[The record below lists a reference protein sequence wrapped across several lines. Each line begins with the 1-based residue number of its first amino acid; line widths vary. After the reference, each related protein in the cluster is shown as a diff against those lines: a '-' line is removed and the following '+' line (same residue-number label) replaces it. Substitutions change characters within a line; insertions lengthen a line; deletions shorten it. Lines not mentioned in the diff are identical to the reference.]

1 MLFAAAVLLVTFSM
15 RAGELPVRDGLVLWL
30 DASAQPAARAQA
42 SLPAIGH
49 LRPLDFLLDHSG
61 TGRVAVQPIPE
72 RRPVFISDGKTA
84 YLEFNGEGFLAVSGP
99 RGSTAELTI
108 FVLAAPKS
116 NPGHFSALFA
126 TSAFGRNDYTSGLN
140 FDFGP
145 AKTAELSVINVEAA
159 GATGFRDLL
168 VPGFFNALER
178 PFGNFHVFTVR
189 AKQGKGGV
197 ETFLDGF
204 KGGER
209 DRSKSVIGLD
219 QMHIGARLASNDGN
233 QPPFAQHFFHG
244 AIAEV
249 LVYNRALDEPERRQ
263 VEEWLLAKTPALHA
277 LLHGEKGHALEMVK
291 DPPVVQMLVPG
302 FTVRELPLKI
312 KNLNNVR
319 YRHDGKLVA
328 LGYNGHL
335 YLLSDTNGDGLEDKV
350 EVFWDKP
357 GLRGP
362 IGIALTGKDDPRGD
376 GVFVAS
382 KGKISFILDK
392 DRDGKADEEIIAATG
407 WPEIPQNVDTVG
419 VAIDPRDGS
428 IYFGLGCANFADGYL
443 IDRATGQSRYD
454 LQSIRGTIQ
463 RLSPDFSKL
472 ETVCTGVRFT
482 CALAFNRHGDLF
494 ATEQE
499 GATWLPN
506 GNPFDEL
513 LHIQPGK
520 HYGFPPRHPKHLPG
534 VIDEPAVFE
543 YGPQHQST
551 VGMVFNEGVN
561 GGAHFG
567 PAHWEGD
574 ALICGQARGKLWRTK
589 LAKTPLG
596 YVAQNHLL
604 ACLTMLATD
613 ACVSPAGDLVVVCHS
628 GPPDWGTGPAGEGR
642 IFKISYTGRDLPQPV
657 LAWAAASDEFRIAFD
672 RPLDPA
678 DWAGA
683 REQVKIEAG
692 EFVRAGDRF
701 EIMRP
706 GYQVVRDQMG
716 VPRRWVEVLGFSLSE
731 DRRTMMLRIPRQTR
745 PDHYAITLPLPAS
758 WRQPGGITQ
767 HPQIDLVVTMNGIL
781 ASAATPGGQE
791 VRTVLPHPSLE
802 ASAIFASGSAEHE
815 SFLKIARAQDATITL
830 RGSVDVS
837 NPFVPAVQ
845 PGSKLD
851 WDMASDSFASA
862 IFNVRTDYAAETEAP
877 VDASDSKLRPLKDLT
892 AKNPNG
898 SANGLF
904 LAKDNL
910 RHPVS
915 TTRLYLPWAG
925 GSAEPAEFAANE
937 RTDLKGNWL
946 KGRRL
951 YFGDAGCATCH
962 TIRGEGI
969 AFGPDLSNLIHRDR
983 ASVLHDLVQPSATI
997 NPDQAGTL
1005 VTLKDGSVHSGL
1017 VRSLNDKELVL
1028 GLPAGAQMS
1037 IPRAEITGMEPMK
1050 NSLMPDELIAD
1061 LSPEQVEDLLTFLMV
1076 NPLEPAPITRTDP
1089 PMPPARRA
1097 GEISDLLGSLP
1108 TQPLADQEPLRLLL
1122 VSGPKTHG
1130 VNEHDYPLWL
1140 ERWSRLLALGE
1151 NVTVTTATGFPS
1163 SEQLADTDVAV
1174 FYNANPAWIPSHAAR
1189 LDQFHQRGGGV
1200 VYIHWAINGV
1210 NEPDVIAERTGLSTP
1225 PGTGFRHGEIELFFT
1240 NPDHPIT
1247 RGFSRLRLTDETY
1260 WNLRGDVSRLKVL
1273 GEAAEQNAVHP
1284 QIWTLERH
1292 RSRIV
1297 GFIPGHYT
1305 WSFDDPLFRLLVL
1318 RSICWTARQPEDRL
1332 SELITIGARVAD

>member
-1 MLFAAAVLLVTFSM
+1 MEPRARIFVNAPGSGITYRGTNDMRPAGVKKLPDIRFLKSQIPNPKLHRLLGRLFSTLMLLSALGGQAA
-15 RAGELPVRDGLVLWL
+15 ELSVRDGLVLWL
-30 DASAQPAARAQA
+30 DVSAQPAARAEV
-42 SLPAIGH
+42 SLPAIRH
-49 LRPLDFLLDHSG
+49 LRPVDFLLDSSG
-61 TGRVAVQPIPE
+61 AGRQAVQPVAE
-72 RRPVFISDGKTA
+72 RRPLFISDGQAA
-84 YLEFNGEGFLAVSGP
+84 YLEFDGENDFLAVNGP
-99 RGSTAELTI
+99 RISTPELTL

-116 NPGHFSALFA
+116 NPGIVHD
-126 TSAFGRNDYTSGLN
+126 T
-140 FDFGP
+140 
-145 AKTAELSVINVEAA
+145 
-159 GATGFRDLL
+159 
-168 VPGFFNALER
+168 
-178 PFGNFHVFTVR
+178 
-189 AKQGKGGV
+189 
-197 ETFLDGF
+197 
-204 KGGER
+204 
-209 DRSKSVIGLD
+209 
-219 QMHIGARLASNDGN
+219 
-233 QPPFAQHFFHG
+233 
-244 AIAEV
+244 
-249 LVYNRALDEPERRQ
+249 ERRA
-263 VEEWLLAKTPALHA
+263 VEQSLLAKTPALHA
-277 LLHGEKGHALEMVK
+277 LLHGGKGHALETVK

-328 LGYNGHL
+328 LGYNGHI

-350 EVFWDKP
+350 EVFWDQP

-362 IGIALTGKDDPRGD
+362 IGIALTPKDDPRGD

-382 KGKISFILDK
+382 KGKVSLILDK
-392 DRDGKADEEIIAATG
+392 DHDGKADEEIIAATG
-407 WPEIPQNVDTVG
+407 WPEIVQNVDTVG

-428 IYFGLGCANFADGYL
+428 IYFGVGCANYADGYL
-443 IDRATGQSRYD
+443 IDRASGQSRYD

-463 RLSPDFSKL
+463 RLSADFSKL

-543 YGPQHQST
+543 YAPQHQST
-551 VGMVFNEGVN
+551 VGLVFNEGVN
-561 GGAHFG
+561 GGPHFG

-574 ALICGQARGKLWRTK
+574 ALVCGQARGKLWRTQ

-596 YVAQNHLL
+596 YVAQNHLI
-604 ACLTMLATD
+604 ASLTMLATD
-613 ACVSPAGDLVVVCHS
+613 ACVSPEGDLVVVCHS

-642 IFKISYTGRDLPQPV
+642 IFKISYTGRALPQPV
-657 LAWAAASDEFRIAFD
+657 HAWAAAADEFRIAFD

-678 DWAGA
+678 DWVNA

-692 EFVRAGDRF
+692 EFVRAADRF

-716 VPRRWVEVLGFSLSE
+716 TPRRWVEVLGLSLRE
-731 DRRTMMLRIPRQTR
+731 DHRTIVLRIPRQTKA
-745 PDHYAITLPLPAS
+745 DHYAITLPLPEK
-758 WRQPGGITQ
+758 WRQTDGITQ
-767 HPQIDLVVTMNGIL
+767 HPQIDLLVTMNGIA
-781 ASAATPGGQE
+781 ASVAGPDGQE
-791 VRTVLPHPSLE
+791 LRSVLPHPSLE
-802 ASAIFASGSAEHE
+802 ASAIFTAGSAEHE
-815 SFLKIARAQDATITL
+815 AFLKLTRAQDATLTL

-851 WDMASDSFASA
+851 WDMAADPFASA
-862 IFNVRTDYAAETEAP
+862 LFAVHTDYAGETEAP
-877 VDASDSKLRPLKDLT
+877 LEASAASKIRRLKELV
-892 AKNPNG
+892 AKNPSW

-904 LAKDNL
+904 LAKDAL
-910 RHPVS
+910 HHPVS
-915 TTRLYLPWAG
+915 TARLYLPWTG
-925 GSAEPAEFAANE
+925 ESSAPAELAAKE
-937 RTDLKGNWL
+937 RTDVKGNWL
-946 KGRRL
+946 RGRRL
-951 YFGDAGCATCH
+951 YFSEAGCATCH

-983 ASVLHDLVQPSATI
+983 ASVLHDIVQPSATI
-997 NPDQAGTL
+997 NPDQTGTL
-1005 VTLKDGSVHSGL
+1005 VTLKDRTVHSGI
-1017 VRSLNDKELVL
+1017 VRSLTDQELIL
-1028 GLPAGAQMS
+1028 ALPAGAQVT
-1037 IPRAEITGMEPMK
+1037 IPRAEIAGMEPMK
-1050 NSLMPDELIAD
+1050 NSLMPEGLIAELTPD
-1061 LSPEQVEDLLTFLMV
+1061 QVEDLLAFLFI

-1089 PMPPARRA
+1089 PMPPARRVV
-1097 GEISDLLGSLP
+1097 EIIDLLGSLP
-1108 TQPLADQEPLRLLL
+1108 TQPVVEQAPLRILLCA
-1122 VSGPKTHG
+1122 GPKTHG

-1151 NVTVTTATGFPS
+1151 NVTVTTAPGFPS
-1163 SEQLADTDVAV
+1163 AGQLEAADVAV

-1189 LDQFHQRGGGV
+1189 LDQFHKRGGGV

-1225 PGTGFRHGEIELFFT
+1225 PGTRYRHGEIELIFT
-1240 NPDHPIT
+1240 NPEHPIT

-1260 WNLRGDVSRLKVL
+1260 WNLRGEVSRLKIL
-1273 GEAAEQNAVHP
+1273 GEAVEENAVHP
-1284 QIWTLERH
+1284 QIWTLERQ

-1318 RSICWTARQPEDRL
+1318 RSICWTAGQPEDRL
-1332 SELITIGARVAD
+1332 SELITIGARMAE